1 MAVGS
6 GNEVHTGDLVTV
18 HFDCLFRGI
27 DVVSSRSARLLGGNR
42 VVAEPLQFIVGSR
55 VTAGG
60 LRGTAVAADV
70 ESGGGLFSGA
80 SGPKPPPALSTAVIG
95 MKSGG
100 KRSVLVP
107 PELGYGDEGEQE
119 IGPGQSF
126 ELQIEVLSI
135 EKSGADKVE

>member
-1 MAVGS
+1 MQ
-6 GNEVHTGDLVTV
+6 NGDLVTV

-42 VVAEPLQFIVGSR
+42 VVAEPLQFIAGSKL
-55 VTAGG
+55 TAGG
-60 LRGTAVAADV
+60 VRGTAVVDT
-70 ESGGGLFSGA
+70 ESGGGLFSGT
-80 SGPKPPPALSTAVIG
+80 SGPKPPPALSSAIIG
-95 MKSGG
+95 MKPGG

-126 ELQIEVLSI
+126 ELQIELLTI
-135 EKSGADKVE
+135 EKLAANNLD